1 MQRHVIDRALPSDA
15 RGAAIAL
22 GNFDGVHLG
31 HRAVIASA
39 ARAGAEIGAPL
50 GVALFVPHPRKF
62 LQPQTAPFR
71 LQSADQR
78 ARALADLGV
87 DHFYEIGFN
96 RGLFPLTDREFA
108 QRVLAQLLG
117 AKHVSV
123 GSNFRFGTQRMGDVA
138 ALTQY
143 GGEFGFSVDGVPTVV
158 DAQGETISS
167 TAIREH
173 ISRGDM
179 ERAASLLGRPWAI
192 EGVVLR
198 GFARGRTI
206 RFPTIN
212 LALGDYL
219 RPLLGVYAVRVDL
232 GDEHWR
238 AGVANVGLNP
248 TTGVLPAPLLE
259 AHIFD
264 FDGDLY
270 DRWVEV
276 QLLSFLRPEAHFESM
291 EAMAR
296 QIEADAAQARAL
308 LA

>member
-1 MQRHVIDRALPSDA
+1 MEA

-39 ARAGAEIGAPL
+39 ARAGQAIGAPL

-62 LQPQTAPFR
+62 LQPERAPFG

-78 ARALADLGV
+78 ARALAALGV
-87 DHFYEIGFN
+87 DHLYEISFN
-96 RGLFPLTDREFA
+96 RALFPLTDREFA
-108 QRVLAQLLG
+108 DRILSQLLG

-138 ALTQY
+138 ALTRL
-143 GGEFGFSVDGVPTVV
+143 GGEFGFSVDGVPAVLGA
-158 DAQGETISS
+158 DGAIISS
-167 TAIREH
+167 TSIREK
-173 ISRGDM
+173 ISQGEM
-179 ERAASLLGRPWAI
+179 EAAASLLGRPWAI

-198 GFARGRTI
+198 GFKRGRGI
-206 RFPTIN
+206 GFPTIN

-219 RPLLGVYAVRVDL
+219 RPKLGVYAVRVDL
-232 GDEHWR
+232 GDGAWR
-238 AGVANVGLNP
+238 PGVANVGINP
-248 TTGVLPAPLLE
+248 TTGTLPAPLLE
-259 AHIFD
+259 VHLFD
-264 FDGDLY
+264 FDADLY

-276 QLLSFLRPEAHFESM
+276 QLLSFLRPEAHFDSI

-296 QIEADAAQARAL
+296 QIEADAQRARGL
-308 LA
+308 LG